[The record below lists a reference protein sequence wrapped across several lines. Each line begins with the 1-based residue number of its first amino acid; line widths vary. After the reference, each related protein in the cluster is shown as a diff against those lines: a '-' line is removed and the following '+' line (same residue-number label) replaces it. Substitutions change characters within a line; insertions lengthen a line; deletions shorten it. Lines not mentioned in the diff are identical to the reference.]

1 MSSASSAVLPLLS
14 GLALAIARRR
24 SYGNTHPMV
33 VQADEALSEV
43 FVRHI
48 EAHASLTLAVANRDL
63 LVNGEVMSGNTA
75 VVRDLAARLHGMG
88 IGAIRV
94 ERGLTLG
101 ALSALVALLARRQTE
116 VDDAA
121 PFPDLQ
127 GIVIGRIDFEQL
139 GLADEAT
146 LRAEGEQLWHT
157 LATRTLEGLSPRSEA
172 AALPAAAVGDV
183 PSGSHDPLAASAT
196 SGLTLADA
204 LAIAASDP
212 RAAWAAF
219 AALSDLANR
228 IATAPRT
235 LRDTVGAQ
243 LDALF
248 AGVDD
253 EALSALLASAS
264 DNAVTRFLSAL
275 VEILPAPAVIR
286 WLNLSAQTS
295 GRELSPHMLRIITKM
310 TAHRSSRS
318 RDAADHAVRETVLEL
333 IQGWEVIEPNP
344 MEHHQLLDTLAH
356 WSANDP
362 HPTSD
367 GQTVQLDPISHEAV
381 RLVQMACEIDV
392 VSHDTVPA
400 VRHLADHG
408 LGPQVLAWA
417 ELAASQATRDRLR
430 GLTVTP
436 QAIAKALLGT
446 PFDAAEAKQLL
457 DGLPDES
464 APLLIE
470 PLERCESRT
479 GRRLIYDRLQ
489 RAGPAIVPMLH
500 QRLTQ
505 PAPWY
510 LVRNLLGLL
519 RDVCV
524 DLAPAA
530 LATEAPPGPL
540 LLFQTHEQ
548 PPVRREAVR
557 VLVLYPDVR
566 PAALRRALDDANAE
580 VRLAAIEV
588 MLALGEAIPQREVVS
603 RLLAIADQEPID
615 LTTREKAVRAAA
627 RSRHAEVREWLVEH
641 ATRRG
646 LLKSR
651 RLAPVTPLVRTALLQ
666 LALHFGEHGE
676 VAPILVLARQAGVL
690 SGSSSASAAAVA
702 R

>member
-1 MSSASSAVLPLLS
+1 
-14 GLALAIARRR
+14 
-24 SYGNTHPMV
+24 MV
-33 VQADEALSEV
+33 VQADEALSELL
-43 FVRHI
+43 VRHI

-63 LVNGEVMSGNTA
+63 LVNGEVMPGNTA
-75 VVRDLAARLHGMG
+75 VVRDLAARMHVMGMG
-88 IGAIRV
+88 AISV
-94 ERGLTLG
+94 QRGLTLG
-101 ALSALVALLARRQTE
+101 AVSALVALLARRQTE
-116 VDDAA
+116 VDDTA

-127 GIVIGRIDFEQL
+127 GIVIGRIDYEQL

-146 LRAEGEQLWHT
+146 LRAEGEQLWQA
-157 LATRTLEGLSPRSEA
+157 LATRALEGLRPESA
-172 AALPAAAVGDV
+172 APAAGPAGAV
-183 PSGSHDPLAASAT
+183 PSGGHGPLAASAA

-204 LAIAASDP
+204 LAIAATDP
-212 RAAWAAF
+212 KAARAAF
-219 AALSDLANR
+219 TALSDLTHR

-248 AGVDD
+248 ADVDD
-253 EALSALLASAS
+253 EALCALLASAA
-264 DNAVTRFLSAL
+264 DDAVTRFLAVL
-275 VEILPAPAVIR
+275 VDILPAPAVVR
-286 WLNLSAQTS
+286 WLKLSAQAS
-295 GRELSPHMLRIITKM
+295 GRELSPHMMRIITKM
-310 TAHRSSRS
+310 TAHRPDRS
-318 RDAADHAVRETVLEL
+318 RDAADHTVRETVLEL

-344 MEHHQLLDTLAH
+344 QEHHQLLDTLAH
-356 WSANDP
+356 WSAHDL
-362 HPTSD
+362 HLESD

-408 LGPQVLAWA
+408 FGPQVLAWA
-417 ELAASQATRDRLR
+417 EVAASQATRDRLR

-436 QAIAKALLGT
+436 QAIASTLLGT

-457 DGLPDES
+457 EGMPNES
-464 APLLIE
+464 ASLLID

-479 GRRLIYDRLQ
+479 GRRLIFDRLQ

-500 QRLTQ
+500 HRLTQ

-519 RDVCV
+519 RDVSG
-524 DLAPAA
+524 DLAPEA
-530 LATEAPPGPL
+530 LGTEAPPGPL
-540 LLFQTHEQ
+540 LLFQSHDQ
-548 PPVRREAVR
+548 PSVRREAVR
-557 VLVLYPDVR
+557 VLALYPDVR

-588 MLALGEAIPQREVVS
+588 LLALGEAIPQREIVS
-603 RLLAIADQEPID
+603 RLLAIADQEPVD
-615 LTTREKAVRAAA
+615 LATREKAVRAAA
-627 RSRHAEVREWLVEH
+627 RSRHAEVRDWLVEH
-641 ATRRG
+641 TTRRG

-651 RLAPVTPLVRTALLQ
+651 RLAPVTPLVRTALQQ

-676 VAPILVLARQAGVL
+676 VAPILVLARRAGVL
-690 SGSSSASAAAVA
+690 GTSGSASAAAVA